1 MLKPLVYKYHKISK
15 LQSFINYLFLEVIF
29 NNDILESNDSYSND
43 LLINKYKIILN
54 NVSNEHL
61 YDSLVKI
68 FNICRNISRDK
79 RKLLRKAVHLNNK
92 IEQLC
97 IGEEFPI
104 TYREINKIDRNL
116 SIELKKIFGRIYK
129 YVINLQPV
137 YSKYGKKDEFY
148 KLIVDKETVCHC
160 CGVGTMLN
168 IYQGPVGALDH
179 YFPINHYP
187 FSSINFKN
195 LIPICDICNS
205 KYKTQK
211 DTLFLLKTKAK
222 YGVKRTSFRKYRAF
236 FPYSNEYDLIDIS
249 VTISNDDLKNISEKD
264 ISIEYLLENKD
275 EEIFNWERLF
285 KVSETHKA
293 NLLSN
298 ESREYINQQFDIIN
312 TLGLDFD
319 TYYNL
324 INNNIFYN
332 KNFIRLPYL
341 KEFNRITNS

>member
-1 MLKPLVYKYHKISK
+1 MLKPLVYKHHQITKF
-15 LQSFINYLFLEVIF
+15 QSFINYLFLEVVF
-29 NNDILESNDSYSND
+29 NNDVLENNDSYSND
-43 LLINKYKIILN
+43 LLIDKYKSILK

-61 YDSLVKI
+61 YDSLVII

-104 TYREINKIDRNL
+104 TYREINKIDSNL
-116 SIELKKIFGRIYK
+116 SIELKKIFGRLYK
-129 YVINLQPV
+129 YVINLQPI

-148 KLIVDKETVCHC
+148 KLIVDTETVCHC

-211 DTLFLLKTKAK
+211 DTLFLLKTITKF
-222 YGVKRTSFRKYRAF
+222 GVKRTSFIKYKAF
-236 FPYSNEYDLIDIS
+236 FPYSNEYDLIDVS
-249 VTISNDDLKNISEKD
+249 VKINNNDINNLTKD
-264 ISIEYLLENKD
+264 DIIINYSLENRD
-275 EEIFNWERLF
+275 EEILNWERLF
-285 KVSETHKA
+285 KVNEVHKA

-298 ESREYINQQFDIIN
+298 ESREYINQQFEVIN
-312 TLGLDFD
+312 NFGLDFEA
-319 TYYNL
+319 YYETL
-324 INNNIFYN
+324 SNNKFYD
-332 KNFIRLPYL
+332 KNFIRLPFL
-341 KEFNRITNS
+341 REFNRITNS

>member
-1 MLKPLVYKYHKISK
+1 MLKPLVYKYHQISK
-15 LQSFINYLFLEVIF
+15 FQSFINYLFLEVIF
-29 NNDILESNDSYSND
+29 NNDILENNDAYSND
-43 LLINKYKIILN
+43 LLIDKYKSILN

-61 YDSLVKI
+61 YDSLLIIYKI
-68 FNICRNISRDK
+68 CKDLNKVDL
-79 RKLLRKAVHLNNK
+79 KLLRTAVHCNNK

-97 IGEEFPI
+97 SGDESPI
-104 TYREINKIDRNL
+104 TYREINKIDHQL
-116 SIELKKIFGRIYK
+116 TIELKKIFGKLYK
-129 YVINLQPV
+129 HVINLQPV

-148 KLIVDKETVCHC
+148 KLMIDTETVCHC
-160 CGVGTMLN
+160 CGVGAMIN
-168 IYQGPVGALDH
+168 IHQNPVGALDH

-211 DTLFLLKTKAK
+211 DTLFLLKTRTKF
-222 YGVKRTSFRKYRAF
+222 GVKRTSTTKHKAF
-236 FPYSNEYDLIDIS
+236 FPYSDEYDLVNVSVEIS
-249 VTISNDDLKNISEKD
+249 SDDLKNLSKKD
-264 ISIEYLLENKD
+264 ISIKYLLENRD
-275 EEIFNWERLF
+275 EEILNWERLF

-312 TLGLDFD
+312 TFDLDFD
-319 TYYNL
+319 SYYSKL
-324 INNNIFYN
+324 SNNMFYD
-332 KNFIRLPYL
+332 KNFIRLPFL

>member
-1 MLKPLVYKYHKISK
+1 MLKPLVYKYHQISK
-15 LQSFINYLFLEVIF
+15 FQSFINYLFLEVIF
-29 NNDILESNDSYSND
+29 NNDILENNDSYSND
-43 LLINKYKIILN
+43 LLIDKYKNILEN
-54 NVSNEHL
+54 ISNEHL
-61 YDSLVKI
+61 YYSLVEI
-68 FNICRNISRDK
+68 FSICRNISRDN

-104 TYREINKIDRNL
+104 TYREINKIDSNL
-116 SIELKKIFGRIYK
+116 SIELKKIFGRLYK

-137 YSKYGKKDEFY
+137 YSKYGMKDEFY
-148 KLIVDKETVCHC
+148 KLIVETETVCHC

-168 IYQGPVGALDH
+168 IYQKPVGALDH

-211 DTLFLLKTKAK
+211 DTLFLFKTKTK
-222 YGVKRTSFRKYRAF
+222 LGVKRTSIRKYKAF
-236 FPYSNEYDLIDIS
+236 FPYSNEYELINVSVEINNNDINNLS
-249 VTISNDDLKNISEKD
+249 KED
-264 ISIEYLLENKD
+264 ISISYSLENKD
-275 EEIFNWERLF
+275 EEILNWQRLF
-285 KVSETHKA
+285 KVSEIHKA